1 MRFFKVRQI
10 LVILIFLI
18 IFLLFCSCSSP
29 EGGMVFDS
37 ELNKYSSIGD
47 SREKI
52 EELYGAGEEDR
63 IFDGV
68 IDYADGQLGI
78 RYQSDIV
85 DEIIVFNPFRFSFPQ
100 YGQSSTVLDLQ
111 THFDCYDF
119 GDGMK
124 WYYLHM
130 TTAGDVLG
138 MDEARDAFQK
148 GKIVYCLRATVVNN
162 NIQRIVLSYAKF
174 KDE

>member
-1 MRFFKVRQI
+1 MRFFKFRLI
-10 LVILIFLI
+10 LVFLI
-18 IFLLFCSCSSP
+18 IIFLFCSCSSLP
-29 EGGMVFDS
+29 KGGQAFDS
-37 ELNKYSSIGD
+37 ELGKTMSIGD
-47 SREKI
+47 SRDKI

-78 RYQSDIV
+78 RYQNDIV
-85 DEIIVFNPFRFSFPQ
+85 DEIIVFNTSRFSFPQ
-100 YGQSSTVLDLQ
+100 YGRSSTVLDLQ
-111 THFDCYDF
+111 THFDYYDF

-148 GKIVYCLRATVVNN
+148 GETVYCLRATVVNDS
-162 NIQRIVLSYAKF
+162 IQRITLSYAKF